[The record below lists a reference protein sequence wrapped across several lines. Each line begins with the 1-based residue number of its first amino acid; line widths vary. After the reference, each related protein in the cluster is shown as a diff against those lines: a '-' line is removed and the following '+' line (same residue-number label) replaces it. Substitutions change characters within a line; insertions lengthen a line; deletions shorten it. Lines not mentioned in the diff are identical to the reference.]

1 MTKKDF
7 KERCSFHTYTRGR
20 EKHNAIF
27 FDWQNTDQ
35 GRGFKFAVAVSRENS
50 TKKDLLNDLY
60 NWVILFFPF
69 FQGCFFSR
77 DYCAYRRY
85 LGDGN
90 VITVW
95 LQNNFAVG
103 HDTPFAYCN
112 RGT

>member
-60 NWVILFFPF
+60 NWVINGVEP
-69 FQGCFFSR
+69 SWWI
-77 DYCAYRRY
+77 RY
-85 LGDGN
+85 KYAETDSKRFKTPLA
-90 VITVW
+90 
-95 LQNNFAVG
+95 LNF
-103 HDTPFAYCN
+103 
-112 RGT
+112 